1 MGKFEPLGDA
11 EVDVDEGAKGRTLAE
26 ADLSITPEL
35 LARLS
40 GALGTGS
47 GARTATLVPSF
58 AATVGGESTVV
69 DGLGMDLS
77 RALLGRL
84 GYEWERPFVPGET
97 VHVRVTVDDVFTK
110 GANQFGVV
118 VAEYTDGG
126 GAVVQR
132 QSITFVERAATS

>member
-1 MGKFEPLGDA
+1 M
-11 EVDVDEGAKGRTLAE
+11 DEGAKGRTLAE
-26 ADLSITPEL
+26 ADLVVTPEL
-35 LARLS
+35 LARLA
-40 GALGTGS
+40 GALGTDS
-47 GARTATLVPSF
+47 GAQTAGLVPSF

-69 DGLGMDLS
+69 DGLGLDLS
-77 RALLGRL
+77 RALLGGL

-97 VHVRVTVDDVFTK
+97 VRVRVTVEDVFAK

-118 VAEYTDGG
+118 VAEYTDGD

>member
-1 MGKFEPLGDA
+1 M
-11 EVDVDEGAKGRTLAE
+11 DERAKGRTLAE
-26 ADLSITPEL
+26 ADLEITPEL

-47 GARTATLVPSF
+47 GSQTATLVPSF

-69 DGLGMDLS
+69 DGLDMDLS
-77 RALLGRL
+77 RALLGGL
-84 GYEWERPFVPGET
+84 GYEWERPFIPGET
-97 VHVRVTVDDVFTK
+97 VHVRVAVDDVFTK

-118 VAEYTDGG
+118 VAEYTDSG